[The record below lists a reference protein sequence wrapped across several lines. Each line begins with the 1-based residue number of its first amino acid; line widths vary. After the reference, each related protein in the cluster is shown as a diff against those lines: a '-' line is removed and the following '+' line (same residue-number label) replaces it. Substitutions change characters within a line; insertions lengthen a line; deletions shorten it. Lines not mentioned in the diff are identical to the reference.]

1 MPRASRWLISLSE
14 PPPSN
19 RIAPWR
25 ASRPSIYRRG
35 PGFLALF
42 QEHHSDFPHLSQF
55 LSFLRAHDL
64 LPWPASLPSSSSP
77 PLSPSR
83 LPPRARS
90 NVLTW
95 SSCES
100 DGASGRRPSVTCST
114 QATPTKRA
122 ACPTVASRT
131 LRRPLRVTNSA
142 LRVAG
147 NGTTAS
153 NAVCLSSLPSRTPLL
168 NAVVDGNGT
177 TMRPPAASLPNRPQL
192 PNRRLLRTAVVTRLP
207 ATTSA
212 TSSLALMP
220 FEL

>member
-1 MPRASRWLISLSE
+1 MPRASRWLIFLSE

-95 SSCES
+95 SSS
-100 DGASGRRPSVTCST
+100 
-114 QATPTKRA
+114 TPTKRA